1 MYHRSFLSRVFMLFL
16 LTLFLL
22 AACQPQTPT
31 PATDPA
37 ADAPQPAPATDTP
50 APADETDPADPSV
63 LSRDILLDPA
73 LATDA
78 DSIKVNQ
85 YLYIG
90 LVVLDESG
98 SPQPGIAESWLIS
111 DDQLTYTFTI
121 RDDAAFSDG
130 SPITPDVIVDNV
142 NRWLDPESPLRGSG
156 NYETW
161 LAFFEGFLGEKDS
174 DDRPVSPVDGVN
186 KVDFSTVVL
195 HLNRPVPDLLV
206 YMADPAFAILNP
218 ASLQDDDYGS
228 ITSRIIASGPYQV
241 SSWTNDKLVLTPNPF
256 FWGVV
261 AQVELEFTL
270 R

>member
-1 MYHRSFLSRVFMLFL
+1 MYSNLFLPRVFVFFIIA
-16 LTLFLL
+16 LFLL
-22 AACQPQTPT
+22 AACQPQTPP
-31 PATDPA
+31 PATDP
-37 ADAPQPAPATDTP
+37 PQPVPATDTP
-50 APADETDPADPSV
+50 APTDEPDSADSSI
-63 LSRDILLDPA
+63 LRRDILLDPA

-98 SPQPGIAESWLIS
+98 NPQPAIAESWLIS
-111 DDQLTYTFTI
+111 DDQLAYTFTI

-130 SPITPDVIVDNV
+130 SPITPDAVVDNF
-142 NRWLDPESPLRGSG
+142 NRWLDPESPLRGAG

-161 LAFFEGFLGEKDS
+161 LTFFQGFLGEKDS

-186 KVDFSTVVL
+186 KVDFNTVVL

-206 YMADPAFAILNP
+206 YIADPAFAILKP
-218 ASLQDDDYGS
+218 ESLQDGNYGG
-228 ITSRIIASGPYQV
+228 INSRIVASGPYQV
-241 SSWTNDKLVLTPNPF
+241 SSWTSDKLVLTPNPAY
-256 FWGVV
+256 WGLV
-261 AQVELEFTL
+261 AQVELEFTF